1 MMHLGEIVKKYLALS
16 GGYGKP
22 APLSGFGYPRE
33 DTERIFSIFD
43 EDYHISRF
51 FHFSYVTGPIYQ
63 INGFPHT
70 HVSLDPEIQKI
81 L

>member
-1 MMHLGEIVKKYLALS
+1 MKHLGEIVKGYLELT

-22 APLSGFGYPRE
+22 APLAGFALPRE
-33 DTERIFSIFD
+33 ETERIFSVYD

-51 FHFSYVTGPIYQ
+51 FHFSSAGGETYQ

-70 HVSLDPEIQKI
+70 HVSIDAEIQTI